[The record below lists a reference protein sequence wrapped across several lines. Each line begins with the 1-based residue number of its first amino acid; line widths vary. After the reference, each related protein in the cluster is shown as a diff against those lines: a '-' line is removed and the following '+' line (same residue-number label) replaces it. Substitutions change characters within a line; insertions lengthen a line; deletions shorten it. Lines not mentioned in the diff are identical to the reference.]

1 MRGGGEFTW
10 DRAKLYERDRER
22 VCVWWEL
29 MNNGKIIRYFRST
42 INTCFLLLYE

>member
-22 VCVWWEL
+22 VCVVGVDE
-29 MNNGKIIRYFRST
+29 
-42 INTCFLLLYE
+42 